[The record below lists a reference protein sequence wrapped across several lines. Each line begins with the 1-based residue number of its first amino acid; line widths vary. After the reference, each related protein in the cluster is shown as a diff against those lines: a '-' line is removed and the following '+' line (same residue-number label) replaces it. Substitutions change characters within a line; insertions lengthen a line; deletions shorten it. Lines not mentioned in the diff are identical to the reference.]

1 LRAAALTPE
10 TKTELAMSDA
20 FTAAGLTGPLSVTD
34 VTARVKATLEQ
45 TMPFCWVEGEIS
57 ECSRP
62 ASGHIY
68 ITLADEHA
76 QLACVMFRL
85 QAQQLRFQPQRGMKV
100 LVYGN
105 VSVYERG
112 GRYQFYVY
120 RMQPSGVGELAV
132 AFEQLRTRLDAE
144 GLFDVE
150 RKRPL
155 PSHPRAIGVVT
166 SSTGAAIRDIVQVLG
181 RRAPG
186 LPVILAPARV
196 QGSAAPRDLCR
207 AIDRLNRWGGVDI
220 IILGRGGGSP
230 EDLWPFNDES
240 VARTIYQSAIPVVA
254 AVGHEIDHSIADY
267 VADVRAPTPSAA
279 AELVAQEYGV
289 LLERVQE
296 LRERLIRATDLR
308 LDHLQKNLDSRDPG
322 RLVARLWDRVNQQSQ
337 VLDETVEHLASAV
350 DDCLC
355 THRSRLGQAVLRLQA
370 RNPLSSLARGFAYCQ
385 HESNG
390 QPVRATSELA
400 AGDHLHL
407 RFASGEARCRVE
419 EIHT

>member
-1 LRAAALTPE
+1 M
-10 TKTELAMSDA
+10 TEA
-20 FTAAGLTGPLSVTD
+20 FAAAGLAGPLSVTD
-34 VTARVKATLEQ
+34 VTARVKATLEHS
-45 TMPFCWVEGEIS
+45 MPFCWVEGEIS
-57 ECSRP
+57 ECNRP

-68 ITLADEHA
+68 LTLTDENA
-76 QLACVMFRL
+76 QLGCVMFRL
-85 QAQQLRFQPQRGMKV
+85 QAQQMRFQPERGMKV

-112 GRYQFYVY
+112 GRYQFYIY

-132 AFEQLRTRLDAE
+132 AFEQLRARLDAE

-155 PSHPRAIGVVT
+155 PAHPRAIGVVT
-166 SSTGAAIRDIVQVLG
+166 SPTGAAIHDIVQVLG

-186 LPVILAPARV
+186 LAVILVAARV

-207 AIDRLNRWGGVDI
+207 GIDRLNRWGGVDI
-220 IILGRGGGSP
+220 IIVGRGGGSP

-240 VARTIYQSAIPVVA
+240 VARAIYHSAVPVVA

-289 LLERVQE
+289 LLERVRD
-296 LRERLIRATDLR
+296 LRERLVRATTLR
-308 LDHLQKNLDSRDPG
+308 LDRLQQDLESHDPR
-322 RLVARLWDRVNQQSQ
+322 RLVTRLQDRVDQQSQ
-337 VLDETVEHLASAV
+337 GLDETVERLAAAV

-355 THRSRLGQAVLRLQA
+355 SHRSRLARGVLRLQA
-370 RNPLSSLARGFAYCQ
+370 RNPLSSLARGFAYCER
-385 HESNG
+385 ESDG
-390 QPVRATSELA
+390 QPVRAAGDLT